1 MTNIQTLVPLFTIL
15 CLSFF
20 WKSTRPL
27 GICTVGA
34 LSAIHPKLFLWLL
47 VAGVIVAVCFYGGG
61 KGGRG

>member
-1 MTNIQTLVPLFTIL
+1 MTHIQTLVPLFTIL

-34 LSAIHPKLFLWLL
+34 LSAIYPKLFLWLL
-47 VAGVIVAVCFYGGG
+47 IASAIGAVCFYFGG
-61 KGGRG
+61 KDGRG